1 MRDRFILQH
10 SLAVLEKYRSQFVEP
25 SRNPKL
31 VVMFEQRLFHRSS
44 LLYELSISIAMSIP
58 FDNDPKKLEKY
69 KYEGATKV
77 ALCKRFLQVVESELP
92 IEQ

>member
-1 MRDRFILQH
+1 MLFRYEFDSDEAFIVVYARIISKRLD
-10 SLAVLEKYRSQFVEP
+10 
-25 SRNPKL
+25 PKL
-31 VVMFEQRLFHRSS
+31 VVKFEQRLFHRSS

-58 FDNDPKKLEKY
+58 FDNNPKKLEKY

-77 ALCKRFLQVVESELP
+77 ALCKRFLLVVESELP

>member
-1 MRDRFILQH
+1 
-10 SLAVLEKYRSQFVEP
+10 
-25 SRNPKL
+25 
-31 VVMFEQRLFHRSS
+31 
-44 LLYELSISIAMSIP
+44 MSIP